1 MPELTIVWHPRR
13 YSITRA
19 QLEISSSMM
28 MTVMKQ
34 SAGRDSQPLSQRKAA
49 RQLGCQEERN
59 QKPANKAAPLPEMK
73 LRVCAVVM
81 SSCQPP
87 DSHAAASHCFFSAP
101 THRRVPAGDKLIKN

>member
-59 QKPANKAAPLPEMK
+59 QTTGAGKQ
-73 LRVCAVVM
+73 
-81 SSCQPP
+81 SG
-87 DSHAAASHCFFSAP
+87 AASGDEAASLCRRDVELSA
-101 THRRVPAGDKLIKN
+101 A